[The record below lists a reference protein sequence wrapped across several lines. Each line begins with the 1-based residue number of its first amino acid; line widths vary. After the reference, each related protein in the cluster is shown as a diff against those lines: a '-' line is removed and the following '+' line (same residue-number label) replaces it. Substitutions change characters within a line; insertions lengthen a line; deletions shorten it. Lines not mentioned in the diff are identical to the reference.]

1 MVLNQDITNTSS
13 AFCNRIY
20 KKLEAN
26 ILRITILPTPF
37 IMSINPM
44 NLWISWRIKFSMFRI
59 KMSIRIWTKFSLA
72 LLIEILKLI
81 KIKNKFNI

>member
-13 AFCNRIY
+13 AFWNRIY

-44 NLWISWRIKFSMFRI
+44 NL
-59 KMSIRIWTKFSLA
+59 
-72 LLIEILKLI
+72 
-81 KIKNKFNI
+81 